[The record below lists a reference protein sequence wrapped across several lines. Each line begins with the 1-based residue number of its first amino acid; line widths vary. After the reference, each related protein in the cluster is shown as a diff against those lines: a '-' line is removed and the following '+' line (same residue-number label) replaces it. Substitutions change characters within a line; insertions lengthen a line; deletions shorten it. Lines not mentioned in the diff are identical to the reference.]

1 MVRQRTIEATSAF
14 SDADDGAVVAREPTL
29 PAQTMTAL
37 TPSLIA
43 DVREFFRAD
52 YLPKIE
58 RCVDVLSEDDVWWR
72 ANDESNSIG
81 NLLLHLDGS
90 TRKWILIVVAGRH
103 IKRDRDAEFAER
115 GPIPKSVLLA
125 RLRST
130 LAEVDGVLATL
141 GAETLLERRQS
152 SKDEEVTVLWA
163 VLHALEHFAMHTGQI
178 ILITKLRTASVVRL
192 SD

>member
-1 MVRQRTIEATSAF
+1 
-14 SDADDGAVVAREPTL
+14 
-29 PAQTMTAL
+29 MTAL
-37 TPSLIA
+37 APLLLA
-43 DVREFFRAD
+43 DARAFLRAD

-58 RCVDVLSEDDVWWR
+58 RCLDVLSEDDVWWR

-90 TRKWILIVVAGRH
+90 TRKWILIVAGGRR
-103 IKRDRDAEFAER
+103 IARDRDAEFAER
-115 GPIPKSVLLA
+115 GPISKSALLA

-130 LAEVDGVLATL
+130 LAEADEVLATF
-141 GAETLLERRQS
+141 GEATLLEHRQS
-152 SKDEEVTVLWA
+152 STDEEVTVLWA
-163 VLHALEHFAMHTGQI
+163 VLHAVEHFAMHTGQV